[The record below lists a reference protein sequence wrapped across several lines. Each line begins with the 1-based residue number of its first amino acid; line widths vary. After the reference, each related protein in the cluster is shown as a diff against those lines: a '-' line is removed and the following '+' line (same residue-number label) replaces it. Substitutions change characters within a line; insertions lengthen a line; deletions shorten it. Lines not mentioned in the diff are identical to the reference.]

1 MKQDLLIYNT
11 LSRQK
16 ELFRPLVEGRV
27 GMYVCGPTVYGDAHL
42 GHARPAITFDLL
54 FRYLQHLGYK
64 VRYVRN
70 ITDVGHLEHD
80 ADEGEDKIAKKARL
94 EQVEPMEV
102 AQYYTNRFHEAMAAL
117 NCLPPSIEPHA
128 SGHIM
133 EQQQLVEEIFNNG
146 YAHESNGSVY
156 FDVEKYDKDH
166 KYGILSG
173 RTLDNIKDASRELAG
188 VGEKRNQAD
197 FALWKKAQP
206 EHIMRWP
213 SKWSDGFPGWH
224 CECTAMGRKYLGEHF
239 DIHGGGLDLV
249 FPHHECEIAQ
259 AVASQGDQMVHY
271 WMHNNMITID
281 GKKMGKSYNNFI
293 TLPQFFAGEHERLE
307 RGYSPMTIRFFI
319 LQAHYRSTVDFSNEA
334 LQSAEKGLAR
344 LMDAWKALQTLAEDG
359 QKVKGQPQVE
369 MKYVDELRQKCYD
382 AMNDD
387 LASPM
392 VISHLFDACRVVNTL
407 LDKKASITVDVAKA
421 LLEVFR
427 TFAFDILGLTVDTG
441 ASNKE
446 REEAFGAV
454 VNMILEQRQQAK
466 ADKNWALSDKIRD
479 DLAALGFVV
488 KDTKDGQ
495 TWTLNK

>member
-1 MKQDLLIYNT
+1 
-11 LSRQK
+11 
-16 ELFRPLVEGRV
+16 
-27 GMYVCGPTVYGDAHL
+27 
-42 GHARPAITFDLL
+42 
-54 FRYLQHLGYK
+54 
-64 VRYVRN
+64 
-70 ITDVGHLEHD
+70 
-80 ADEGEDKIAKKARL
+80 
-94 EQVEPMEV
+94 
-102 AQYYTNRFHEAMAAL
+102 
-117 NCLPPSIEPHA
+117 
-128 SGHIM
+128 
-133 EQQQLVEEIFNNG
+133 
-146 YAHESNGSVY
+146 
-156 FDVEKYDKDH
+156 
-166 KYGILSG
+166 
-173 RTLDNIKDASRELAG
+173 
-188 VGEKRNQAD
+188 
-197 FALWKKAQP
+197 
-206 EHIMRWP
+206 MRWP

-224 CECTAMGRKYLGEHF
+224 CECTAMDRKYLGEHF

-334 LQSAEKGLAR
+334 LQSAEKGLQR
-344 LMDAWKALQTLAEDG
+344 LMDAWKALQRLAEG

-369 MKYVDELRQKCYD
+369 MKYVEELRQKCYD

-407 LDKKASITVDVAKA
+407 LDKKASITAEVAQA
-421 LLEVFR
+421 LIHVFH
-427 TFAFDILGLTVDTG
+427 TFAFDILGLSVDTG

-446 REEAFGAV
+446 REAAFGAV
-454 VNMILEQRQQAK
+454 VNMVLEQRQQAK
-466 ADKNWALSDKIRD
+466 AEKNWALSDKIRD
-479 DLAALGFVV
+479 DLAALGFEV